1 MIDNASDEVL
11 AGYGKRISVEVAADG
26 SVTVEDDGR
35 GIPTGMHPEEHAPV
49 LEIVFTRLHAGGKF
63 AKADGSGPYTF
74 AGGLHGVGVSVT
86 NALSKHLVV
95 TVWRDGQE
103 ATMGFRDG
111 FVSEPLEIKKSSRP
125 KSRTGTRVT
134 VWPDP
139 KYFDSPVIPE
149 PALVRLLRS
158 KAVLLPGCEV
168 DYVNKITGTEAHW
181 KYSGGLKEYLLSE
194 IKGESLIEPFEA
206 SGFADE
212 DSESFSPGEGASWVV
227 VWTAEGPLTRE
238 SYVNLIPTPQGGT
251 HEAGLKD
258 GLFQAVRAFMDAHG
272 LQPKGVKILA
282 EDVFS
287 RVNFVLSTKS
297 LDPQFQGQTKE
308 KLTSRDAVKLVG
320 GFVRPQ
326 FEFWLNDHAD
336 EGKKLVEHI
345 ISQAQ
350 ARQRQAAKYERRR
363 ASTLRTPMPSM
374 SAAPMIKIRK
384 LNMCGS
390 LIPSYFAAGP
400 QAPDSSGLI
409 VSYFTENFA
418 PSSSFRC
425 QNFIRNF
432 CQKNSKK
439 ALDISRFHGIIT
451 IVPSDTAHERKQN
464 MRIWRNWQTR

>member
-1 MIDNASDEVL
+1 MAKKEEYGVEAIRVLKGLEPVKQRPGMYTLTDNPLHIIQEVIDNASDEVL

-168 DYVNKITGTEAHW
+168 DYVNKMTGTEAHW

-287 RVNFVLSTKS
+287 RVNFVLSTRCGRLK
-297 LDPQFQGQTKE
+297 DR
-308 KLTSRDAVKLVG
+308 SR
-320 GFVRPQ
+320 
-326 FEFWLNDHAD
+326 
-336 EGKKLVEHI
+336 
-345 ISQAQ
+345 
-350 ARQRQAAKYERRR
+350 ARA
-363 ASTLRTPMPSM
+363 M
-374 SAAPMIKIRK
+374 
-384 LNMCGS
+384 
-390 LIPSYFAAGP
+390 
-400 QAPDSSGLI
+400 
-409 VSYFTENFA
+409 
-418 PSSSFRC
+418 
-425 QNFIRNF
+425 
-432 CQKNSKK
+432 
-439 ALDISRFHGIIT
+439 
-451 IVPSDTAHERKQN
+451 
-464 MRIWRNWQTR
+464 